1 MGVNSF
7 STLKKVTR
15 KQRKNLKK
23 VAVYGQSYS
32 ISAEKE
38 IKILLSI
45 LEENNITCFVE
56 EQFYNLLIAGNI
68 LNKKY
73 DTFSHFKD
81 LDTTFDVMFTLGGD
95 GTILRAVTYI
105 RNLNIPILGI
115 NTGRL
120 GFLATINKKTIKESV
135 TLILKGEYTTQERTL
150 LSVETKP
157 KCSELSELNFALNE
171 ITIARKNT
179 TSMIGVT
186 TNLNNEYL
194 TNYWADGLIIAT
206 PTGSTGYS
214 LSCNGPVIS
223 PDSKNLI
230 ITPIAP
236 HNLNA
241 RPMVISDETTIQL
254 EVDSRE
260 KDFLISLDS
269 RIATV
274 PQNTTVF
281 LEKAPFTIKSII
293 PNNQSFLQTLRS
305 KLLWGEDTRNETNL

>member
-1 MGVNSF
+1 M
-7 STLKKVTR
+7 
-15 KQRKNLKK
+15 KK

-38 IKILLSI
+38 IKILLEV
-45 LEENNITCFVE
+45 LQENNIVVFIE
-56 EQFYNLLIAGNI
+56 KQFYDLLIKDDS
-68 LNKKY
+68 LDKKY
-73 DTFSHFKD
+73 PTFSHFSD
-81 LDTTFDVMFTLGGD
+81 LNDSFDIMFTVGGD
-95 GTILRAVTYI
+95 GTILRAVTFT
-105 RNLNIPILGI
+105 RNLDIPILGI

-120 GFLATINKKTIKESV
+120 GFLATINKNVIKESV
-135 TLILKGEYTTQERTL
+135 ELILEGEYSIQERTL
-150 LSVETKP
+150 LSIETEP
-157 KCSELSELNFALNE
+157 KTHDFSELNFALNE
-171 ITIARKNT
+171 VTIARKNT
-179 TSMIGVT
+179 TSMIGVR

-223 PDSKNLI
+223 PDSKNLV

-241 RPMVISDETTIQL
+241 RSMVISDETAIQL

-274 PQNTTVF
+274 PKNTKVHIK
-281 LEKAPFTIKSII
+281 KAAFKVKSII
-293 PNNQSFLQTLRS
+293 PKNQSFLQTLRS

>member
-1 MGVNSF
+1 M
-7 STLKKVTR
+7 
-15 KQRKNLKK
+15 KK
-23 VAVYGQSYS
+23 VAIYGQSYS

-38 IKILLSI
+38 IKILLEVLQENSI
-45 LEENNITCFVE
+45 ECFIE
-56 EQFYNLLIAGNI
+56 KQFYDLLIEGHI
-68 LNKKY
+68 LDKNY
-73 DTFSHFKD
+73 PTFSHFND
-81 LDTTFDVMFTLGGD
+81 LNTSFDTLFTLGGD

-105 RNLNIPILGI
+105 RDLGIPILGI

-120 GFLATINKKTIKESV
+120 GFLATINKKSIKESIN
-135 TLILKGEYTTQERTL
+135 LILKGEYTILERTL
-150 LSVETKP
+150 LEVKTSP
-157 KCSELSELNFALNE
+157 KTAELEELNFALNE
-171 ITIARKNT
+171 VTIARKNT
-179 TSMIGVT
+179 TSMIGVKT
-186 TNLNNEYL
+186 SLNNEYL

-223 PDSKNLI
+223 PNSKNLI

-241 RPMVISDETTIQL
+241 RPMVISDDTSIQL
-254 EVDSRE
+254 AIDSRE

-269 RIATV
+269 RITTIHKNTAIFINKAAFTV
-274 PQNTTVF
+274 
-281 LEKAPFTIKSII
+281 KSII

>member
-1 MGVNSF
+1 
-7 STLKKVTR
+7 
-15 KQRKNLKK
+15 LKK
-23 VAVYGQSYS
+23 VAIYGQSYS

-38 IKILLSI
+38 MQILLEV
-45 LEENNITCFVE
+45 LNKNNIVSFIE
-56 EQFYNLLIAGNI
+56 HKFYDLLVDGNI
-68 LNKKY
+68 LDKKY
-73 DTFSHFKD
+73 PTFSHFSD
-81 LDTTFDVMFTLGGD
+81 LNNSFDAMFTLGGD

-120 GFLATINKKTIKESV
+120 GFLATINKKNITESIN
-135 TLILKGEYTTQERTL
+135 LILNGEFSIQKRTL
-150 LSVETKP
+150 LSVKTSP
-157 KCSELSELNFALNE
+157 KTAAFEELNFALNE
-171 ITIARKNT
+171 VTIARKNT
-179 TSMIGVT
+179 TSMIGVKT
-186 TNLNNEYL
+186 CLNNEYL

-223 PDSKNLI
+223 PDSENFI

-241 RPMVISDETTIQL
+241 RPMVISDKTSIQL
-254 EVDSRE
+254 TVDSRE

-269 RIATV
+269 RITTV
-274 PQNTTVF
+274 PKNTEVF
-281 LEKAPFTIKSII
+281 IEKATFTIQSII
-293 PNNQSFLQTLRS
+293 PKNQSFLQTLRT